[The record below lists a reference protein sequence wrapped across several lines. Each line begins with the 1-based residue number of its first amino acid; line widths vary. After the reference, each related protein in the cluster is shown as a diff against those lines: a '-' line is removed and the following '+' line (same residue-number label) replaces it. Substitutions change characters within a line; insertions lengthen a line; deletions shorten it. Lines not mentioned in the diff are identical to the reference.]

1 MEVVMFVLPRLRLLL
16 ARRPWLYWLC
26 AASCAAIAAGGVA
39 AARGAAA
46 DARKVWGDTR
56 EVWVTT
62 ADVATGAVLLPEQ
75 RSYPVAMV
83 PPDAVATWPAAAIA
97 AHPLAD
103 GEVVV
108 AGDLAGDGAI
118 PSGWVA
124 FLVPVAHD
132 TGWVVGT
139 HTALFAAGSDLC
151 DGVITAT
158 PADAIEVAVPPS
170 CAATVSMFTAG
181 GELVLA
187 RTGP

>member
-1 MEVVMFVLPRLRLLL
+1 MFLLPRLRLLL

-26 AASCAAIAAGGVA
+26 AASCTAIAVGGVA
-39 AARGAAA
+39 AARGAADEERRA
-46 DARKVWGDTR
+46 WGDTR

-62 ADVATGAVLLPEQ
+62 ADVAAGAALAPER

-83 PPDAVATWPAAAIA
+83 PPDAVTSWPGPAVA
-97 AHPLAD
+97 AHPLAT

-118 PSGWVA
+118 PSGWAA
-124 FLVPVAHD
+124 FLVPAASD

-139 HTALFAAGSDLC
+139 RTALFGTGSHLC
-151 DGVITAT
+151 DGVITAAT
-158 PADAIEVAVPPS
+158 ADTVEVAVPAS
-170 CAATVSMFTAG
+170 CAAQVSMFVAG

-187 RTGP
+187 RAGP

>member
-1 MEVVMFVLPRLRLLL
+1 MFLLPRLRLLL

-26 AASCAAIAAGGVA
+26 AATCATIAAGSVA
-39 AARGAAA
+39 SARGAAA
-46 DARKVWGDTR
+46 DARDGWGDTR

-62 ADVATGAVLLPEQ
+62 ADVATGAALLPER

-83 PPDAVATWPAAAIA
+83 PPDAVASWPVPAVA
-97 AHPLAD
+97 AHPLAK

-108 AGDLAGDGAI
+108 AGDLAGDRAV

-124 FLVPVAHD
+124 FLAPAASD
-132 TGWVVGT
+132 SGWVVGT
-139 HTALFAAGSDLC
+139 HTALFGTGSHLC
-151 DGVITAT
+151 DGVITAV
-158 PADAIEVAVPPS
+158 PADAVEVAVPPS
-170 CAATVSMFTAG
+170 CAATVSMFAAG